1 MQSRETL
8 LGVLEQAVRAVRG
21 YREPTALDP
30 SAELTELGLGS
41 LQAMELLVIIE
52 QQSGVQLPDTI
63 LHQVRTVGDL
73 LDAMALTP
81 EHAAQNGPV
90 GRGEPERPALPEQSG
105 GAAHARP
112 SRPGLQAIVDLVDR
126 AEVPSPYFAVHEGV
140 PDATTV
146 VNGARM
152 AAFSAS
158 DYLGLAGDPYVLHA
172 AKQAID
178 RYGTSV
184 AASRAVSG
192 ERVIHRELENDLA
205 DFLGAQASLA
215 FVSGHGTNV
224 SVLSHLAGPGDLI
237 VRDALA
243 HNSLVQGSELSG
255 ARCRVFPHNDVAF
268 LSRLL
273 TAERGRYRRVVVV
286 AEGVYSMDGD
296 LADLPGLVELRERY
310 DVLLYLDEAHSIGVL
325 GASGAGAAE
334 HFGVP
339 STDIDVRM
347 GTFSKSLASCGG
359 FVAGSAGLIGLVK
372 QTAPGFIYS
381 TGLAPSAAAAARA
394 ALRQLRERPQLAAV
408 ARGQAALFRHLAHR
422 AGLDTGRSSDGSCV
436 VPVVVRDAETA
447 LRLAAL
453 LADRGISVCPFVPP
467 AVEADQSRLRFF
479 VTARHTDAHITA
491 AVSATAQS
499 LDDLAR
505 GGMHTTSAAL
515 AQNPPGD

>member
-8 LGVLEQAVRAVRG
+8 LGVVEQAVRAVCG
-21 YREPTALDP
+21 HREPTALEPVTALSD
-30 SAELTELGLGS
+30 LGLGS
-41 LQAMELLVIIE
+41 LQAMELLVIVE
-52 QQSGVQLPDTI
+52 QHVGVQLPDTI
-63 LHQVRTVGDL
+63 FYQVQTVGDL
-73 LDAMALTP
+73 LDVMALTLK
-81 EHAAQNGPV
+81 H
-90 GRGEPERPALPEQSG
+90 GEPEHPALPEQSG
-105 GAAHARP
+105 STACARSP
-112 SRPGLQAIVDLVDR
+112 RPGLQAIVDLVAQ
-126 AEVPSPYFAVHEGV
+126 AEVSSPYFAVHEGV

-146 VNGARM
+146 VNGVRM
-152 AAFSAS
+152 TAFSAS
-158 DYLGLAGDPYVLHA
+158 DYLGLAGDPHVLHA

-184 AASRAVSG
+184 AASRAASG
-192 ERVIHRELENDLA
+192 ERLIHRELENDIA
-205 DFLGAQASLA
+205 DFLGAQNSLA

-237 VRDALA
+237 ARDALA
-243 HNSLVQGSELSG
+243 HNSLVQGSEFSG
-255 ARCRVFPHNDVAF
+255 ARCRVFPHNDIAF
-268 LSRLL
+268 LDRLL
-273 TAERGRYRRVVVV
+273 TAERGRYRRVILI

-296 LADLPGLVELRERY
+296 LADVPGLVELRDRH
-310 DVLLYLDEAHSIGVL
+310 DAMLYLDEAHSIGVL
-325 GASGAGAAE
+325 GATGVGAAE

-339 STDIDVRM
+339 PKDIDVRM

-359 FVAGSAGLIGLVK
+359 FVAGSADLVGRLK

-394 ALRQLRERPQLAAV
+394 ALRQLRERPQLPAV
-408 ARGQAALFRHLAHR
+408 ARGQAALFRRLALR

-479 VTARHTDAHITA
+479 VTARHTDAHIAA

-499 LDDLAR
+499 LAELAQA
-505 GGMHTTSAAL
+505 GMHTTSAAL
-515 AQNPPGD
+515 APTPLGD